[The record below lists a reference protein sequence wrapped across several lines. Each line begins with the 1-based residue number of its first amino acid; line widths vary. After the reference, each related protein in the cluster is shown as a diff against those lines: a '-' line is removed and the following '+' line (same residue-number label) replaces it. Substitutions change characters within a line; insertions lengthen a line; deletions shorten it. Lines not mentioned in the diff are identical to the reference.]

1 MKPIRNQVWGTT
13 LAVRVA
19 MRRGRS
25 WGCSCL
31 NQDLSRD
38 EGPAGATNR
47 RHFPYNWKK
56 HTGHSRAPWEPR

>member
-1 MKPIRNQVWGTT
+1 MWQ
-13 LAVRVA
+13 
-19 MRRGRS
+19 GRS

-31 NQDLSRD
+31 NQDPSRD